1 MQGDVPVGDRAGFGS
16 VQPDVA
22 SAQTSAVAAD
32 AASPAAAGGEPEG
45 LPFVAPCRKLSPGA
59 PLRWLRLGW
68 RDLRAAPLAS
78 LTYGLGV
85 FLISAAVSA
94 LGWRYGSGWIVIVL
108 LSSFIFVAPV
118 LAIGLYAISAQL
130 AHGQRPSLRRCLLEE
145 RVHLGDTAVYS
156 LILMVICL
164 VWVRAGSGVQ
174 IFYPES
180 GNPTVPELVTFFTI
194 GSAVG
199 SVFALVAFA
208 ASAFSL
214 PMLLDRRTDSVTAV
228 VTSVNAVLRNKLTMI
243 VWVALIVAA
252 VAVGFATALIG
263 LAVTMPLIG
272 HATWHAYR
280 ETIDASA
287 WPPSELCAGD

>member
-1 MQGDVPVGDRAGFGS
+1 MSDES
-16 VQPDVA
+16 
-22 SAQTSAVAAD
+22 TD
-32 AASPAAAGGEPEG
+32 A
-45 LPFVAPCRKLSPGA
+45 LPFVAPCRRLRALA
-59 PLRWLRLGW
+59 PFGWLRRGW
-68 RDLRAAPLAS
+68 RDLRAAPGVS
-78 LTYGLGV
+78 LSYGAGIVVL
-85 FLISAAVSA
+85 SAAVS
-94 LGWRYGSGWIVIVL
+94 LIGWRYGSGWMLLVL
-108 LSSFIFVAPV
+108 LSAFIFVAPV

-130 AHGQRPSLRRCLLEE
+130 ERGERPSLRRCLIEE
-145 RVHLGDTAVYS
+145 KRRLGDALVYS
-156 LILMVICL
+156 LILMVIGL

-180 GNPTVPELVTFFTI
+180 GQPTRTELLTFFAI

-228 VTSVNAVLRNKLTMI
+228 VTSINAVLRNKPAMFVWI
-243 VWVALIVAA
+243 VLIIGA
-252 VAVGFATALIG
+252 VAIGFATGLIG
-263 LAVTMPLIG
+263 LAVTLPLVG

-287 WPPSELCAGD
+287 WPASV